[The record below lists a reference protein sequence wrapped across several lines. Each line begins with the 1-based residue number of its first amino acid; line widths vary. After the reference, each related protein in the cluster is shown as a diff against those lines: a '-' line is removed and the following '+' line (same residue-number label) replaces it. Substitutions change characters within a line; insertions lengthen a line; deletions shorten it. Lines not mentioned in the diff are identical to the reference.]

1 MTYFVLV
8 PGAWLG
14 AWAWNEVSP
23 HLNAAGYD
31 VTAAT
36 LSGLA
41 ERQDLPLDHIGQDT
55 HVDDIVAIVEQAG
68 LRDVVLVGHSYSG
81 IPVGQ
86 AAARL
91 RDRVSRVVYVDANI
105 PHDGQSFIGAWSE
118 RGQEMVKQQIAD
130 NGGYWP
136 PPEESDFAGQD
147 LSDGAI
153 SKLIAGSTPHP
164 GRTLTEPANLIAPL
178 RDMPS
183 TYIKCLMDG
192 DEPTEDVRHLL
203 GSDMWK
209 LKKIKTGHWPML
221 SQPEELAALLIDKP

>member
-118 RGQEMVKQQIAD
+118 RGQEMVKQQ
-130 NGGYWP
+130 
-136 PPEESDFAGQD
+136 SGQWG
-147 LSDGAI
+147 LLAAARGI
-153 SKLIAGSTPHP
+153 RLRWAGSV
-164 GRTLTEPANLIAPL
+164 R
-178 RDMPS
+178 R
-183 TYIKCLMDG
+183 
-192 DEPTEDVRHLL
+192 RHLSRSL
-203 GSDMWK
+203 LPKVGASSRSRSRPVTRRRWPWRR
-209 LKKIKTGHWPML
+209 TGM
-221 SQPEELAALLIDKP
+221 